1 MNIYTQA
8 AQLGGGS
15 AGDGWLPR
23 GGGVAE
29 HRVVAQHDGGLGPEP
44 PGAALAEG
52 HQHLAALRR
61 GQTQP
66 RRHHHQPPVGL
77 STVSIISS
85 LSTLFTICTLSK
97 LFTFSTLSIPQYL
110 QSLLYSS
117 IYSIFAMST
126 FNIISPCRPT
136 IVGGWR
142 NQALDTMLVLD
153 ECEEDDDLTR
163 LHEQ

>member
-29 HRVVAQHDGGLGPEP
+29 HSVVAQHDGGLGPEP

-77 STVSIISS
+77 STVSI
-85 LSTLFTICTLSK
+85 L
-97 LFTFSTLSIPQYL
+97 
-110 QSLLYSS
+110 
-117 IYSIFAMST
+117 
-126 FNIISPCRPT
+126 
-136 IVGGWR
+136 
-142 NQALDTMLVLD
+142 
-153 ECEEDDDLTR
+153 
-163 LHEQ
+163 